1 MPAVLDSALRRLG
14 VPDEG
19 FVDFRKSPTAR
30 HLRYMDLLPSAG
42 RRVPTNDAALPEGVI
57 EVSGKAALYVIRQ
70 ELLAGPQERQKLAQL
85 MRTVACR
92 ADAAYLAVLNPA
104 SCYVYRV
111 GFYADGEL
119 PAFDSIV
126 EEENAIGLR
135 DLLNSSDE
143 DTRQGDA
150 DRTWLDDLLFKLLT
164 NSAQAL
170 RRACTPEQLANDEVL
185 SLVGRALFTRFLVDR
200 DILTAADLPS
210 IFPDARQPEQLFEN
224 PWALTRT
231 FAWLDEV
238 FNGNLL
244 ELHTKNYADLMAALG
259 PAADEVCRVLSNVMV
274 RSDDGQLSLDWKG
287 LRFQHIPVDV
297 LSQVYEHFAHRY
309 TPKTAKKTSIH
320 YTPRAIAEM
329 LVDGVFSAT
338 PQQQRHSATV
348 LDPAVGAGVF
358 LVLAYRRLVAEHWL
372 HTGKRPKRAVIRR
385 ILLTQLRGLDINP
398 ISIKVAALSLYLAA
412 LELDPEPQPLSD
424 LRFECLFDATLRC
437 VDREHLV
444 GASDG
449 ELGSLS
455 EALRSI
461 GPFDIVLANPPW
473 TRLAGRLKKLLD
485 KTAYGTDEKAPRGA
499 KSLVPNQWPD
509 LAFLWRANQWCR
521 PNGVIGLLVHARLLF
536 SEEAAQVRAR
546 WFSITRATG
555 ILNGMHVRQD
565 SRIWPS
571 NSQPFCALVSI
582 NTPSQAGDSFHF
594 LTPRNEPALGRRREF
609 RLDPKAAIAVPMER
623 AIHDLHAFKA
633 LSRGSAL
640 DLELI
645 GRVRRKPRVTI
656 SKYMRDLDLHIGQ
669 GFISG
674 VSDFK
679 DASELRGMRLLE
691 ASEKPQFVVHPDQLP
706 LIEEKYPRLEF
717 HRPRESALYRGP
729 MLLFREAPK
738 QAAAQRGALYCS
750 GDLAFSRSFYGVTI
764 PSIRVAEVDYLFMLS
779 YADLLAYWTL
789 MTSSKFGVERDIYNL
804 ADFLNFPVLPF
815 ASLSSSQKARVKDL
829 AESLKKGE
837 PRWAQLNDLVA
848 DIYGLSRYDRDLI
861 ADALELENPYYSSKA
876 RALEPVRAN
885 DARVQAFAHKLA
897 SIVSEVEEVSI
908 SSTILSVNASGD
920 GAWQFVR
927 FTAGELRT
935 LDRDRVRAL
944 LQRVSDTL
952 MSSEIRLQ
960 LGAGDWLIGRLRQRR
975 YWSDSQA
982 RLLALDMIEH
992 GLFDTSDR

>member
-1 MPAVLDSALRRLG
+1 MPAALDSALRRLG

-19 FVDFRKSPTAR
+19 FVDFGNSPTAR
-30 HLRYMDLLPSAG
+30 HLRYMDLLPGAG
-42 RRVPTNDAALPEGVI
+42 RRVPPTDAALPEGVI

-70 ELLAGPQERQKLAQL
+70 ELLAGPLERQRLAQL

-92 ADAAYLAVLNPA
+92 ADAAYLAVVNPA

-119 PAFDSIV
+119 PAVDSIV
-126 EEENAIGLR
+126 EGDNAIGLR
-135 DLLNSSDE
+135 DLLNSPDE
-143 DTRQGDA
+143 DTRPGDA
-150 DRTWLDDLLFKLLT
+150 NRTWLDDLLFKLLT

-170 RRACTPEQLANDEVL
+170 RDACKPEQLSNDEVL

-200 DILTAADLPS
+200 GILRAADLPS
-210 IFPDARQPEQLFEN
+210 IFPGARQPEQLFES
-224 PWALTRT
+224 PSALTRT

-244 ELHTKNYADLMAALG
+244 ELHTQNYADLMAALG
-259 PAADEVCRVLSNVMV
+259 PAADKVCRVLSNVMV
-274 RSDDGQLSLDWKG
+274 RSDDGQLSLDWEG

-309 TPKTAKKTSIH
+309 MPTTAKKTSIH

-338 PQQQRHSATV
+338 PQEKRHSATV

-372 HTGKRPKRAVIRR
+372 HKGKRPRRAAIRR
-385 ILLTQLRGLDINP
+385 ILLTQLCGLDINP

-424 LRFECLFDATLRC
+424 LRFECLFGTTLRC
-437 VDREHLV
+437 VDLEHLG

-455 EALRSI
+455 EALRSF

-499 KSLVPNQWPD
+499 DSLVPNQWPD

-536 SEEAAQVRAR
+536 SEETAQVRAR

-565 SRIWPS
+565 RRIWPS

-623 AIHDLHAFKA
+623 AIHDPHAFKA

-645 GRVRRKPRVTI
+645 GRLRRKPRVPMHE
-656 SKYMRDLDLHIGQ
+656 YMLELDLHIWQ

-674 VSDFK
+674 ENELQ
-679 DASELRGMRLLE
+679 DASELWGMRLLE
-691 ASEKPQFVVHPDQLP
+691 ASAKPQFVVHPDQLP
-706 LIEEKYPRLEF
+706 LIEEKYPALEF
-717 HRPRESALYRGP
+717 QWPRDPSIYRGP

-738 QAAAQRGALYCS
+738 QAAAQRGALYCD
-750 GDLAFSRSFYGVTI
+750 GDLAFSRSFHGVTI
-764 PSIRVAEVDYLFMLS
+764 PSNRVAEADYLFLLS

-789 MTSSKFGVERDIYNL
+789 MTSSKFGVERDIYNQ
-804 ADFLNFPVLPF
+804 ADFLNFPVLPL
-815 ASLSSSQKARVKDL
+815 ASLSSSQMARVEDL
-829 AESLKKGE
+829 AESFKKGE
-837 PRWAQLNDLVA
+837 PRWAKLNDLVA
-848 DIYGLSRYDRDLI
+848 NIYGLSRYDRDLI
-861 ADALELENPYYSSKA
+861 VDALELENPYHSSKV
-876 RALEPVRAN
+876 RALEPVPAN
-885 DARVQAFAHKLA
+885 DACVQAFADKLA
-897 SIVSEVEEVSI
+897 AIVSEVEDVSI
-908 SSTILSVNASGD
+908 SGTLYSVNANGD

-927 FTAGELRT
+927 LTVGELRT
-935 LDRDRVRAL
+935 FNRDHVRTL
-944 LQRVSDTL
+944 LQRVSDNL

-975 YWSDSQA
+975 YWSNSQA
-982 RLLALDMIEH
+982 RLLALDLIEH
-992 GLFDTSDR
+992 GLFAPSGR